1 MTTSALLVLNIIGI
15 VVVIF
20 LLLKRKEISEDKIL
34 KMLEDFAQK
43 DANVFRDEMSTNR
56 KEVAESEK
64 RMREELAGLFKGFGD
79 PVERRMGDLATA
91 QNKNF
96 EGFSKKLVE
105 LVDKNEAKMEKV
117 KEAVEKKLESIQKDN
132 SEKLEAMRQTVDEKL
147 QSTLE
152 KRLGESFKQ
161 VSDKLDSVHVG
172 LGEMKTLATDVGGL
186 KKVLTNVKT
195 RGIWGEVQLAALLE
209 QILSPEQYSNNV
221 AVKRDGRERV
231 EFAIKLPGA
240 EDSGVPVWLPIDSK
254 FPQEDYHRLVEAY
267 EQVNPEAIEAASKQ
281 LEVTIRNEA
290 KSINEKY
297 IDPPN
302 TTDFAILFLPYES
315 LYAEVVRRPGLC
327 ESIQRTYRVTITCP
341 STLGALLISLQMGF
355 KTLAIQKRSSEVWEV
370 LGAVKTQFGKFAGLL
385 EKTQKQLKTVTN
397 TIEDAARKT
406 KTIESKL
413 KKVQELPEASSVKV
427 LKNVDEDE
435 ETEDVKLP
443 ELAIAEAFNA
453 PKQTAEE
460 SIDPE
465 DIPF

>member
-1 MTTSALLVLNIIGI
+1 MTAEIILFSINTLGIILLV
-15 VVVIF
+15 F
-20 LLLKRKEISEDKIL
+20 LFLKNKPSDNTSQITKEVEVQFDKNSKIL
-34 KMLEDFAQK
+34 KE
-43 DANVFRDEMSTNR
+43 EMSLNR
-56 KEVAESEK
+56 KEVADSEK
-64 RMREELAGLFKGFGD
+64 RLREELSGLFKGFGD
-79 PVERRMGDLATA
+79 PIDRKMTELANA

-96 EGFSKKLVE
+96 ESFSAKLTDVI
-105 LVDKNEAKMEKV
+105 DRNEAKIEKIR
-117 KEAVEKKLESIQKDN
+117 ETVEKKLESIQKDN
-132 SEKLEAMRQTVDEKL
+132 SEKLEVMRQTVDEKL

-161 VSDKLDSVHVG
+161 VSDKLDSVHIG
-172 LGEMKTLATDVGGL
+172 LGEMKNLASDVGGL

-195 RGIWGEVQLAALLE
+195 RGMWGEVQLAALLE
-209 QILSPEQYSNNV
+209 QILSPEQYANNV

-231 EFAIKLPGA
+231 EYAIKLPGA
-240 EDSGVPVWLPIDSK
+240 EDGSAPVWLPIDSK
-254 FPQEDYHRLVEAY
+254 FPQEDYHRLVDAY
-267 EQVNPEAIEAASKQ
+267 EQTDVDAIEAASKQ
-281 LEVTIRNEA
+281 LELRIRNEA

-327 ESIQRTYRVTITCP
+327 ETIQRNYRVTITCP

-370 LGAVKTQFGKFAGLL
+370 LGAVKTQFGKFAGIL

-397 TIEDAARKT
+397 TIEDATKKT

-413 KKVQELPEASSVKV
+413 KKVQQLPEASSIKV
-427 LKNVDEDE
+427 LKGVEEVENDQESPEEIDIPLISDTIDSSDE
-435 ETEDVKLP
+435 K
-443 ELAIAEAFNA
+443 I
-453 PKQTAEE
+453 K
-460 SIDPE
+460 PE

>member
-1 MTTSALLVLNIIGI
+1 METFMMILLSVIILGMAYIANTLRKKNDPIHQQIRDNFEAMSQKNERVL
-15 VVVIF
+15 
-20 LLLKRKEISEDKIL
+20 KE
-34 KMLEDFAQK
+34 
-43 DANVFRDEMSTNR
+43 EMSINR

-64 RMREELAGLFKGFGD
+64 RMREEITTLFKSFGD
-79 PVERRMGDLATA
+79 PVERRMADLATT

-96 EGFSKKLVE
+96 EGFSTKLAQ
-105 LVDKNEAKMEKV
+105 LIDKNEAKMDKV
-117 KEAVEKKLESIQKDN
+117 KEVVEKKLEGIQKDN
-132 SEKLEAMRQTVDEKL
+132 SEKLEAMRHTVEEKL

-161 VSDKLDSVHVG
+161 VSDKLDSVHTG
-172 LGEMKTLATDVGGL
+172 LGEMKNLATDVGGL

-240 EDSGVPVWLPIDSK
+240 GDGAVPVWLPIDSK

-267 EQVNPEAIEAASKQ
+267 EQANTEAIESASKQ
-281 LEVTIRNEA
+281 LELTIRSEA

-327 ESIQRTYRVTITCP
+327 ELIQRLYRVTITCP

-397 TIEDAARKT
+397 TIEDVTRKT

-413 KKVQELPEASSVKV
+413 KKVQQLPEASAVKV
-427 LKNVDEDE
+427 LKHVEEEE
-435 ETEDVKLP
+435 ETEDIKLP
-443 ELAIAEAFNA
+443 EL
-453 PKQTAEE
+453 T
-460 SIDPE
+460 PE
-465 DIPF
+465 VPIHLDRQVDIKPENFPF

>member
-1 MTTSALLVLNIIGI
+1 MLSISTIILIFSILCAIEGAVIVIRIWPKDKKQNIAEEMNKLLEPFSEKNSKAL
-15 VVVIF
+15 
-20 LLLKRKEISEDKIL
+20 K
-34 KMLEDFAQK
+34 
-43 DANVFRDEMSTNR
+43 DEMSLNR
-56 KEVAESEK
+56 KESADSEQ
-64 RMREELAGLFKGFGD
+64 RLRQEVSGLFKGFGD
-79 PVERRMGDLATA
+79 SFDKRMSDFAAT

-96 EGFSKKLVE
+96 EGFSKKLTE
-105 LVDKNEAKMEKV
+105 LIDKNETKIDNV
-117 KEAVEKKLESIQKDN
+117 KQTIEKKLESIQKDN

-172 LGEMKTLATDVGGL
+172 LGEMKNLATDVGGL

-209 QILSPEQYSNNV
+209 QILSPEQYANNV

-231 EFAIKLPGA
+231 EYAIKLPGA
-240 EDSGVPVWLPIDSK
+240 EDGTTPVWLPIDSK
-254 FPQEDYHRLVEAY
+254 FPQEDYQRLLDAY
-267 EQVNPEAIEAASKQ
+267 DKADAEAIESSSKQ
-281 LEVTIRNEA
+281 LENTIRNEA
-290 KSINEKY
+290 KNINEKY

-327 ESIQRTYRVTITCP
+327 ESIQRSYRVTITCP

-397 TIEDAARKT
+397 TIEDATKKT
-406 KTIESKL
+406 RTIENKL
-413 KKVQELPEASSVKV
+413 KKVQQLPEATAVKL
-427 LKNVDEDE
+427 LKNVEEDE
-435 ETEDVKLP
+435 TEEDKINDG
-443 ELAIAEAFNA
+443 AI
-453 PKQTAEE
+453 EE
-460 SIDPE
+460 SASEEIDVA